1 MRTPAATPTSHPRTG
16 DGHPRRWLIL
26 LLVVAAESMDLLDS
40 TIVNVASPAIRDS
53 LRASDA
59 ALEWIVGGYAL
70 AFSVGLITGGRL
82 GDIYGRRRMFLIGA
96 AGFALSSVACGLAG
110 SAEILIASRLTQ
122 GAFAAL
128 LIPQGLGIVHD
139 VFPADELGKAF
150 GVFGPV
156 AGFSAVIGP
165 IAGGALVSG
174 DLLGTG
180 WRMVFFVT
188 VPMAV
193 LAFVGALRLLPESRV
208 PVPPKLDLLGTAL
221 AAGAIGLLVYPLIEG
236 RDLAWPAWTFALMA
250 MSAATFAAFV
260 LHSRRRQAAGNDPL
274 ITASVFR
281 KRSYTSAV
289 VVLLVFFSG
298 LSGILLAF
306 TLYLQLGRSFSPI
319 HAGLTL
325 VPWSSGTAFGAWLGG
340 GLFGPRHARLVIQS
354 GCVVMLGG
362 VLWLVASIHSAAA
375 DLTSLSIVPQLLLV
389 GAGLGALLSRLFGTA
404 LADVDDE
411 DVGSASGVVNSTQQ
425 LGGAIGI
432 AGLGTLFFS
441 TVAGHGYL
449 RAIELCL
456 LAEAALLVVVLICT
470 PLLPRSGGTDGQTV
484 LPRSDTGDTK
494 RAATS
499 PTIA

>member
-1 MRTPAATPTSHPRTG
+1 MRTRPANPTSQTQSG

-26 LLVVAAESMDLLDS
+26 FLVVAAESMDLLDS
-40 TIVNVASPAIRDS
+40 TIVNVASPAIRNS
-53 LRASDA
+53 LGATDA

-96 AGFALSSVACGLAG
+96 AGFALSSIACGLAP
-110 SAEILIASRLTQ
+110 SAQMLIAFRLTQ

-128 LIPQGLGIVHD
+128 LIPQGLGIIHD
-139 VFPADELGKAF
+139 VFPANELGKAF
-150 GVFGPV
+150 GIFGPV

-188 VPMAV
+188 VPVAV
-193 LAFVGALRLLPESRV
+193 WAFGGALRLLPESRL
-208 PVPPKLDLLGTAL
+208 PVAPKLDLFGTAL

-236 RDLAWPAWTFALMA
+236 RELGWPAWTFALMA
-250 MSAATFAAFV
+250 MSAATLATFV
-260 LHSRRRQAAGNDPL
+260 IHSRRRQAAGGDPL

-289 VVLLVFFSG
+289 TVLFLFFSGMSGVLLV
-298 LSGILLAF
+298 F

-325 VPWSSGTAFGAWLGG
+325 VPWSIGTAFGAWLGG
-340 GLFGPRHARLVIQS
+340 RPSPRYSRLLIQS

-362 VLWLVASIHSAAA
+362 VLWLVVSIHSAAA
-375 DLTSLSIVPQLLLV
+375 QVTSLSLVPALLFV
-389 GAGLGALLSRLFGTA
+389 GIGLGALLSRLFGTA
-404 LADVDDE
+404 LTDVDDDE
-411 DVGSASGVVNSTQQ
+411 VGSASGVVNSTQQ

-432 AGLGTLFFS
+432 AAMGTLFFS
-441 TVAGHGYL
+441 AVAGHGYL

-470 PLLPRSGGTDGQTV
+470 PLLPGRGATDEQAV
-484 LPRSDTGDTK
+484 DSRSDRSSATPAT
-494 RAATS
+494 TS
-499 PTIA
+499 PSTA